1 MKVYFLEKC
10 MGIRKF
16 QDDIVGV
23 SLIKRRTQLKLT
35 WIRLKSI
42 LGDLKFD
49 SEMLEVEFILILP
62 LPLLPDKFDISAT
75 D

>member
-1 MKVYFLEKC
+1 